1 VVSRPAKESTCVVW
15 CNTSPRT
22 FHGLCHVISG
32 EELRACGGV
41 GLIALQTARALVAPR
56 AAVLGQLPRAHAAY
70 DAQLVSPEV
79 QGVRPG
85 GRANSWSAHL
95 ANGRGGVI

>member
-1 VVSRPAKESTCVVW
+1 VSRAAKESTCVW

-32 EELRACGGV
+32 EELRAGGGV

-56 AAVLGQLPRAHAAY
+56 AAVFGQLPRAHAAY
-70 DAQLVSPEV
+70 DAQLVLSEV
-79 QGVRPG
+79 Q
-85 GRANSWSAHL
+85 A
-95 ANGRGGVI
+95 